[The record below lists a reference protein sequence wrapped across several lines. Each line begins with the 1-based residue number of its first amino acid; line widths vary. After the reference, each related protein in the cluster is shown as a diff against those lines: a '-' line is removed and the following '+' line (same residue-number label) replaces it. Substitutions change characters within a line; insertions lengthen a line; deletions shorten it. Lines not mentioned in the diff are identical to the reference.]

1 MASNRNGFQE
11 YFLRVKAVRCV
22 GLTALHPH
30 VPVVLK
36 SVNLNLL
43 EPSGPVQ
50 ACNGT
55 AFTTI
60 ICVIAWGTVLQ
71 KLIILCKKG
80 SHPLME
86 C

>member
-36 SVNLNLL
+36 FWSLNLL
-43 EPSGPVQ
+43 EPSGPIQ
-50 ACNGT
+50 

-80 SHPLME
+80 SHSLIE